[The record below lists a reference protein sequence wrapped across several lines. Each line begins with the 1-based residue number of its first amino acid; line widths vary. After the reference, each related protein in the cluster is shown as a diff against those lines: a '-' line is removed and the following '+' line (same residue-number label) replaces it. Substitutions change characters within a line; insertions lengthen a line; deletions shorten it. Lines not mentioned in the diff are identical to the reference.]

1 MLSLVVLFPSSL
13 VVVVSSN
20 CAYFGARFGSR
31 RSKGIRFHNPAISS
45 SFDDGPRRNGF
56 GSNNNVELRSSRCH
70 KPSAEATMS
79 AQWPGRITSLACSLE
94 QSFHMLNATGQEFAW
109 FVWLKVVSWVPALEA
124 SSHSLFRRI
133 RKLLLC
139 FKSATVFL
147 ADESAFFSLTTNIYW
162 FFPLE
167 HPSWLWWNL
176 NTCST
181 YAVLFR
187 VTGLQSLL
195 LRLLVLLLRQ
205 LQRLT

>member
-94 QSFHMLNATGQEFAW
+94 QSFHMLNATGQEFA
-109 FVWLKVVSWVPALEA
+109 
-124 SSHSLFRRI
+124 
-133 RKLLLC
+133 
-139 FKSATVFL
+139 
-147 ADESAFFSLTTNIYW
+147 
-162 FFPLE
+162 
-167 HPSWLWWNL
+167 
-176 NTCST
+176 
-181 YAVLFR
+181 
-187 VTGLQSLL
+187 
-195 LRLLVLLLRQ
+195 
-205 LQRLT
+205 